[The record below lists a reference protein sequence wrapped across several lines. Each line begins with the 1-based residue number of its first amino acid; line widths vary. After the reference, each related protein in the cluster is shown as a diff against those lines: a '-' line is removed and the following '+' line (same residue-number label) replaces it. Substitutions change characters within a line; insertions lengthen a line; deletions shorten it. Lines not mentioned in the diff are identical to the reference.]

1 MLFDT
6 GQPYAVIERSS
17 SGFNLVDFLPDRD
30 CTQVFLSWE
39 LPIRNVSVGRALGIA
54 YDIDSLTS
62 LLLDEMQSGGA
73 AQGPAC
79 AWILVDG
86 ATMNYLAAP

>member
-17 SGFNLVDFLPDRD
+17 SGSNLVDFPPDRD
-30 CTQVFLSWE
+30 CTQVFLTRE
-39 LPIRNVSVGRALGIA
+39 LPIKNFNVGRTLGTA

-62 LLLDEMQSGGA
+62 LLLDETQSGEA
-73 AQGPAC
+73 AQRPAC
-79 AWILVDG
+79 A
-86 ATMNYLAAP
+86 